1 MDFTTFYVWLGNA
14 TYGFLAAVA
23 LLGAF
28 FVVLL
33 YRRIGQV
40 RFKNEESQEDFLGQL
55 EEHLST
61 GNYDAI
67 VDQCEGDRRAMPQ
80 LVLLAVTNRELGY
93 QKLRTLVADRFRRDV
108 LSDLEYKVS
117 WVVTCIKTAPMLG
130 LYGTVLG
137 MMGAFGKL
145 ASGNNVDPASLA
157 GDISLALITTALG
170 LTIAIPLIMCVNA
183 INVRIRKMEDL
194 VGQGLTVFF
203 EMLKATL
210 SGAPTG
216 SR

>member
-40 RFKNEESQEDFLGQL
+40 RFKNEESQDDFLGQL
-55 EEHLST
+55 EENLAV

-67 VDQCEGDRRAMPQ
+67 VDLCEGDRRAMPQ
-80 LVLLAVTNRELGY
+80 LVLLAVTNRQLGY

-183 INVRIRKMEDL
+183 INVKIRKMEDL
-194 VGQGLTVFF
+194 CGQGLTVFF
-203 EMLKATL
+203 EMMKSAL
-210 SGAPTG
+210 SGAPAGT
-216 SR
+216 R